1 MMEAKNK
8 GTVLKIL
15 VAVSFVAM
23 VIVNY
28 LAQMLPINGVNPGQ
42 VSDSMPNLFAPAGLT
57 FSIWGLIY
65 LSLAAF
71 SVYQFSFKKQ
81 DADPSLLDKVRGVFV
96 VSSLVNI
103 AWIFSWHYGSIGL
116 SVLLMLTLL
125 LSLIVIHLILD
136 KAPLS
141 KAGKVFYRLPFSLY
155 FGWIT
160 VATVANITAFLVRAG
175 WDRFGWP
182 EQAWA
187 VIILLV
193 AMVIGTATMV
203 IRKDIAY
210 GLVLVWAYIGI
221 LIKHV
226 SQGNFAGA
234 YPGVIVTVIA
244 CLVIYVAAEGYN
256 IYITRKAQANH
267 PI

>member
-1 MMEAKNK
+1 MAAKSK
-8 GTVLKIL
+8 STILKIM

-23 VIVNY
+23 VTVNY
-28 LAQMLPINGVNPGQ
+28 LAQLLPINGVTPGQ

-71 SVYQFSFKKQ
+71 SVYQFGFKKQ
-81 DADPSLLDKVRGVFV
+81 DIEPALLDKVRIVFV

-103 AWIFSWHYGSIGL
+103 AWIFSWHYGNILL
-116 SVLLMLTLL
+116 SVFLMLTLL
-125 LSLIVIHLILD
+125 LSLIIIHLILD

-141 KAGKVFYRLPFSLY
+141 KAGRVFYRLPFSLY

-160 VATVANITAFLVRAG
+160 VATVANITAFLVRAS

-193 AMVIGTATMV
+193 AMAIGTATMV

-210 GLVLVWAYIGI
+210 GLILVWAYIGI

-256 IYITRKAQANH
+256 IYITRKAQANQ

>member
-1 MMEAKNK
+1 VETKTK
-8 GTVLKIL
+8 STVLKIM

-28 LAQMLPINGVNPGQ
+28 LAQLLPINGVTPGQ

-71 SVYQFSFKKQ
+71 SVYQFGFKKEYVEP
-81 DADPSLLDKVRGVFV
+81 ALLDKVRMIFV
-96 VSSLVNI
+96 ISSLANI
-103 AWIFSWHYGSIGL
+103 AWIFSWHYGNIVL
-116 SVLLMLTLL
+116 SVFFMLVLL
-125 LSLIVIHLILD
+125 LSLIFTHLTLD
-136 KAPLS
+136 KARLS
-141 KAGKVFYRLPFSLY
+141 KTEKGFYRLPFSLY

-187 VIILLV
+187 IIILLV
-193 AMVIGTATMV
+193 AMAIGTATMV

-221 LIKHV
+221 LIKHI
-226 SQGNFAGA
+226 SSSTFAGA
-234 YPGVIVTVIA
+234 YPAVIGTVIA
-244 CLVIYVAAEGYN
+244 CLVVFVAAEVYTV
-256 IYITRKAQANH
+256 YIMKKANAGPAN
-267 PI
+267 

>member
-1 MMEAKNK
+1 MEGKIRGSA
-8 GTVLKIL
+8 LKIM

-28 LAQMLPINGVNPGQ
+28 LAQLLPINGVTPGQ

-71 SVYQFSFKKQ
+71 SVYQFDFKKQ
-81 DADPSLLDKVRGVFV
+81 DMEPALLDRVRAIFV
-96 VSSLVNI
+96 ASSLANI
-103 AWIFSWHYGSIGL
+103 AWIFSWHYGNIAL
-116 SVLLMLTLL
+116 SVFLMLALL
-125 LSLIVIHLILD
+125 LSLIFIHLTLD
-136 KAPLS
+136 KVRLS
-141 KAGKVFYRLPFSLY
+141 RTGRIFYRLPFSLY

-175 WDRFGWP
+175 WDRFGWT

-187 VIILLV
+187 IIILLI
-193 AMVIGTATMV
+193 AMAIGTVTMV

-210 GLVLVWAYIGI
+210 GLVLIWAFTGI

-226 SQGNFAGA
+226 SPNSFAGA
-234 YPGVIVTVIA
+234 YPAVIGTVIA
-244 CLVIYVAAEGYN
+244 CLVAFAAAEAYA
-256 IYITRKAQANH
+256 IYRARKENTAV
-267 PI
+267 